1 MTEQTRERSEGNGA
15 PFHASK
21 HALFCFRSLKFLP
34 SPYQAE
40 DQARYAIKRIAPL
53 IITLTALLLRF
64 HDRMPL
70 AYFCLSSLSL
80 LPSTCLSPTNDPS
93 LSALDVL
100 FKPEQRQGYID
111 WVYEQQSP
119 GGGFRGGDS
128 MAAVGVGESAVHQDS
143 SINLVPLAS
152 QRDQDDFDRLM
163 GYPDSDS
170 DSHSGEE
177 NASETPSPAPPSQLE
192 HPLAPANLI
201 QTYTAILILGILK
214 DDFRRLDRKAL
225 LRFIARCQ
233 NGDGSFLQFPSCPEA
248 GDPRSTYA
256 AFVLASMLD
265 DWSSIDLEA
274 ALAFLITCQ
283 RPDGG
288 FATGPRSEAQ
298 GGTTYC
304 SIACFSLASRLHSL
318 PAPQDLL
325 RSLVGKQVAPVATPP
340 STTSSPSTTSTSA
353 EDPDPDPR
361 PLAGFQGRLS
371 KPPDACYSFWTVA
384 SLSLISPLFETPE
397 QSRGSEPIPSAR
409 KWYNPSMDREWLLS
423 CQHAVYGGIARK
435 SGAMPDVYH
444 TYLSLAAL
452 SLGSDPSSRK
462 DLGLAPLVPGWN
474 CSVKVKDYLQ
484 QQRRLRAK

>member
-1 MTEQTRERSEGNGA
+1 MTEQTRDRSEGNGA

-40 DQARYAIKRIAPL
+40 DQAR
-53 IITLTALLLRF
+53 
-64 HDRMPL
+64 MPL

-100 FKPEQRQGYID
+100 LKPEQRQGYID

-128 MAAVGVGESAVHQDS
+128 MAAVGVGESAIHQDN

-163 GYPDSDS
+163 DYPDSDS
-170 DSHSGEE
+170 DSHSGRG
-177 NASETPSPAPPSQLE
+177 NASHMPSPAPPSKLE

-201 QTYTAILILGILK
+201 QTYTAILILGILE
-214 DDFRRLDRKAL
+214 DDFSRLDRKAL
-225 LRFIARCQ
+225 LRFIASCQ
-233 NGDGSFLQFPSCPEA
+233 NEDGSFLQFPSCPEA

-265 DWSSIDLEA
+265 DWFSIDLDA

-304 SIACFSLASRLHSL
+304 SIACFSLASRLDSL
-318 PAPQDLL
+318 PTPQDLL
-325 RSLVGKQVAPVATPP
+325 RSLVGKQVAPFATPP
-340 STTSSPSTTSTSA
+340 STTSSSTSSSSISA
-353 EDPDPDPR
+353 EDPDLDPH

-371 KPPDACYSFWTVA
+371 KPPDACYSFWAVA
-384 SLSLISPLFETPE
+384 SLSLISPLFETSEP
-397 QSRGSEPIPSAR
+397 SRGSEPIPSAR

-423 CQHAVYGGIARK
+423 CQHAVYGGIARE

-452 SLGSDPSSRK
+452 SLGSDSSSGK

-474 CSVKVKDYLQ
+474 CSVKVKEYLQ
-484 QQRRLRAK
+484 QQRRLRGK